1 MLYQKNITMSKAH
14 VLKRYSFLIW
24 ILFFVLST
32 KAEQQ
37 DYYFRQ
43 ISLEQGLSQSR
54 VQCIYR
60 DHLGVIWIGTKWG
73 LNSYDQSELK
83 SYFHDRE
90 QPNSL
95 PDNFI
100 RFITE
105 DRLGDL
111 YVSTNKGI
119 AIYNKAENQFQPL
132 KYNGKPFNAW
142 SYLQIGDNFLFGGEE
157 TLYQYNLT
165 DKNITTIFPD
175 IDGDKLKCINRI
187 FQWSPD
193 VLITSSKKDGLWMYD
208 LIKKKMY
215 RCPFVKE
222 REINTIFVDSQNRLW
237 VSFYGKGIACYSKEG
252 KRLFS
257 LSTKN
262 SGLNN
267 DIIFDF
273 LEKDNQLWIATD
285 GGGINILDFQTMKF
299 SHLKHISD
307 DEQSLPNNSI
317 YRLYKDQMDNIWI
330 GSIHGGLF
338 AIKKV
343 FIKTYKDVPLNN
355 PNGISERTVVSI
367 FEDKD
372 TLLWIGTD
380 GGGIN
385 SFDQKTNTFHHYPT
399 TYGEKVTSITDFS
412 ENELLLSCFNKGVFT
427 FNKRTAQMQPFP
439 IINDSI
445 SKREFSSGDLV
456 NLYATK
462 DNIYILGAKVYI
474 YNKHTR
480 QTSILY
486 APQID
491 IQRQIAMQAIYSDDT
506 HLYLMGTNNL
516 FKLNFK
522 TNELS
527 SLVNMKEGDD
537 FTSACR
543 DDKGNFWIGS
553 NFGLLFY
560 NKQTGK
566 TEKIHTNLFNSV
578 SSLAYDKKGKVW
590 IGAQNMF
597 FAYIINEKRFVILDE
612 SDGVPSNELIFT
624 PIPALRTPNL
634 YMGGTMGLV
643 RINTDII
650 FESNSSPILKL
661 LEVKLNG
668 KSTLKQV
675 NNNCI
680 SIPWNHSSFNI
691 KVIADEKNFFRKHLF
706 RYVITGKDKMV
717 IESYLQTLELGTL
730 ASGEYTI
737 SVSCDTSN
745 GEWSQPTEILTI
757 IVSPPWWKSTWFIIL
772 CIFFAFLVAGM
783 VFFSLIRK
791 KENRLKREMRE
802 HEKKI

>member
-165 DKNITTIFPD
+165 DKSITTIFPD

-193 VLITSSKKDGLWMYD
+193 MLITSSKKDGLWMYD

-343 FIKTYKDVPLNN
+343 FIKTYKDVQLNN
-355 PNGISERTVVSI
+355 PNGVSERTVVSI

-412 ENELLLSCFNKGVFT
+412 ENELLLSCFNKGSL
-427 FNKRTAQMQPFP
+427 PL
-439 IINDSI
+439 I
-445 SKREFSSGDLV
+445 REP
-456 NLYATK
+456 
-462 DNIYILGAKVYI
+462 
-474 YNKHTR
+474 HR
-480 QTSILY
+480 C
-486 APQID
+486 
-491 IQRQIAMQAIYSDDT
+491 
-506 HLYLMGTNNL
+506 NL
-516 FKLNFK
+516 FP
-522 TNELS
+522 LS
-527 SLVNMKEGDD
+527 M
-537 FTSACR
+537 
-543 DDKGNFWIGS
+543 
-553 NFGLLFY
+553 
-560 NKQTGK
+560 
-566 TEKIHTNLFNSV
+566 
-578 SSLAYDKKGKVW
+578 
-590 IGAQNMF
+590 
-597 FAYIINEKRFVILDE
+597 
-612 SDGVPSNELIFT
+612 
-624 PIPALRTPNL
+624 
-634 YMGGTMGLV
+634 
-643 RINTDII
+643 
-650 FESNSSPILKL
+650 
-661 LEVKLNG
+661 
-668 KSTLKQV
+668 TL
-675 NNNCI
+675 
-680 SIPWNHSSFNI
+680 
-691 KVIADEKNFFRKHLF
+691 FRKENFHP
-706 RYVITGKDKMV
+706 VI
-717 IESYLQTLELGTL
+717 
-730 ASGEYTI
+730 
-737 SVSCDTSN
+737 
-745 GEWSQPTEILTI
+745 W
-757 IVSPPWWKSTWFIIL
+757 
-772 CIFFAFLVAGM
+772 
-783 VFFSLIRK
+783 
-791 KENRLKREMRE
+791 
-802 HEKKI
+802 